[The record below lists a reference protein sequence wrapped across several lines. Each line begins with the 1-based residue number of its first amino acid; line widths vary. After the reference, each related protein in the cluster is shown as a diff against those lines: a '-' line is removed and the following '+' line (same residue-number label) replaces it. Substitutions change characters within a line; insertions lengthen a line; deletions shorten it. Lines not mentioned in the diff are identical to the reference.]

1 MRAHFTIK
9 RDEEKIR
16 LRDKILIY
24 GAVPR
29 ADIKPTDL
37 APIIIPENDDYLLT
51 QMRWGWRVPWDK
63 SPLINAKSETL
74 TTLPTFKAHLQNR
87 CLILADGFYEKG
99 VRFIQPGG
107 GSFAMAWLWQP
118 NDDGKRF
125 TMLTTMPNA
134 TVAPYHNR
142 MPFILPPDR

>member
-1 MRAHFTIK
+1 MCAHFTIK

-37 APIIIPENDDYLLT
+37 APIIIPDNDDYLLT
-51 QMRWGWRVPWDK
+51 QMRWGWRVPSDK

-74 TTLPTFKAHLQNR
+74 LTLKTYAPHLENR
-87 CLILADGFYEKG
+87 CLILADGFREKG

-107 GSFAMAWLWQP
+107 GSFAMA
-118 NDDGKRF
+118 G
-125 TMLTTMPNA
+125 
-134 TVAPYHNR
+134 
-142 MPFILPPDR
+142 